1 MNGISGFARHGEK
14 LPLPDIA
21 DWPKFDEARKALRP
35 NLSRK
40 HSAAPLWHQRLMQ
53 ILVASPGK

>member
-1 MNGISGFARHGEK
+1 MTH
-14 LPLPDIA
+14 IA